1 MATLVRHNELMA
13 MGSYL
18 MYAREQKANEV
29 YWVWLHELPDV
40 PIIQKKRLLKVFGTP
55 QAIFEASDK
64 ELRDAL
70 LLQKGDS
77 LPRPL
82 CTDRNCYPPDAP
94 NSFTSIRTTQISHV
108 EEILRLHRQLG
119 IKVVTYHSPTYRSI
133 VKEDVQAPLLYYYR
147 GQLQN
152 PDSPVVGIIS
162 SSAKGGEDC
171 RDICHHYRAR
181 GFALATGVSFGTSVE
196 TLSQIVGDESVI
208 YAFAGGGLDRCY
220 PLETWPI
227 LEKVIEKGAII
238 SEYPLGT
245 RPTIYRAIKRNRS
258 IALWSNEIV
267 TLDERQP
274 GISRAIVYAAH
285 TYKRPVYT
293 LLEPERVTG
302 TKERNPP
309 LLHRV
314 FSPHVEVGV
323 GTSSPIGSNDE
334 QICIEIVDLLQYVPM
349 PTEELANALQLQESH
364 LLTLLID
371 MELNGTISYRKG
383 GRWQTRIR

>member
-1 MATLVRHNELMA
+1 M
-13 MGSYL
+13 
-18 MYAREQKANEV
+18 
-29 YWVWLHELPDV
+29 
-40 PIIQKKRLLKVFGTP
+40 
-55 QAIFEASDK
+55 
-64 ELRDAL
+64 
-70 LLQKGDS
+70 
-77 LPRPL
+77 
-82 CTDRNCYPPDAP
+82 
-94 NSFTSIRTTQISHV
+94 
-108 EEILRLHRQLG
+108 
-119 IKVVTYHSPTYRSI
+119 
-133 VKEDVQAPLLYYYR
+133 
-147 GQLQN
+147 
-152 PDSPVVGIIS
+152 
-162 SSAKGGEDC
+162 
-171 RDICHHYRAR
+171 
-181 GFALATGVSFGTSVE
+181 
-196 TLSQIVGDESVI
+196 
-208 YAFAGGGLDRCY
+208 
-220 PLETWPI
+220 
-227 LEKVIEKGAII
+227 IEKGAII